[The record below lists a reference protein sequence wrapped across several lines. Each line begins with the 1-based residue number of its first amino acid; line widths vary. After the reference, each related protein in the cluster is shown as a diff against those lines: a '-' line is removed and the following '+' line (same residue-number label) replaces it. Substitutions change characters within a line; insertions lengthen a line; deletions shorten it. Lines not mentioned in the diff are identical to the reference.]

1 MLRLTHLFLF
11 HQFLFLLSQLG
22 NLSIFKPKIKNEFW
36 NWFLLFH
43 TCNYIVTSQILTFHI
58 FQTASMSSWYH
69 LWKIADTL
77 VSRRF
82 LRLLFII
89 YQELIISLLYLFLN
103 FELFHDFFYWRMN
116 WWFWLT
122 FSTGW
127 VLYYW
132 NSVYWKTPLSCCY
145 HIFTNDKF
153 PSLSKLIFNYL
164 FLKLRCFTVQ
174 LPLKSHRGI
183 CLLHCRFE
191 LNLQLF
197 PFSLISLFDSLFSF
211 IISHLKLNHSTSLK
225 N

>member
-1 MLRLTHLFLF
+1 
-11 HQFLFLLSQLG
+11 
-22 NLSIFKPKIKNEFW
+22 
-36 NWFLLFH
+36 
-43 TCNYIVTSQILTFHI
+43 
-58 FQTASMSSWYH
+58 MSSWYH

-77 VSRRF
+77 VSRRI

-103 FELFHDFFYWRMN
+103 FELFHYFFYRRIN

-153 PSLSKLIFNYL
+153 PSLSELIFNYL

-183 CLLHCRFE
+183 CLLYCRFE

-197 PFSLISLFDSLFSF
+197 PFSLISLFNSLFSF

-225 N
+225 D